1 MVQFQMNPA
10 PSPAEHGEFARR
22 CPVLFGPGKNASSH
36 PATVILSL
44 VVLTSSNLGL
54 PVAMSRN
61 RPGGPISTKCSYV
74 LRGVTSRLKVI
85 LTVLKRNRYGVD
97 SEAAK
102 EDVGDHC
109 YCIR

>member
-1 MVQFQMNPA
+1 
-10 PSPAEHGEFARR
+10 
-22 CPVLFGPGKNASSH
+22 
-36 PATVILSL
+36 
-44 VVLTSSNLGL
+44 
-54 PVAMSRN
+54 MSRN

-109 YCIR
+109 YGIR